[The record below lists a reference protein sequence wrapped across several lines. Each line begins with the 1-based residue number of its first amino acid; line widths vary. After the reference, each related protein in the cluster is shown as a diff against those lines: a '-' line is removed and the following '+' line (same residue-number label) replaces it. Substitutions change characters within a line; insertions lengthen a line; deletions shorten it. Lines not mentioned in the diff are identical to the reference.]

1 MKTVCLAIL
10 NYNGR
15 KHLELLLPTAIVAAK
30 NYAANCSVIVL
41 DNRSTD
47 PDAEWVRR
55 EFPSVRVAVAP
66 ENDYLFSYNW
76 LLAHLQDEIV
86 VILNNDLRVDEHFLE
101 PLIRHFKSPDVFAV
115 SASSYDWEGHE
126 RTIGPAR
133 LTYRNGF
140 YGWSYDCTRQEL
152 CHTLFTSGG
161 FMAVDRK
168 KFLELG
174 GFNRLFHPAYCEDLD
189 LGFRAWRRGWR
200 SIYEPA
206 SVVWHR
212 EQASW
217 KASPV
222 ARLNKLHLRNALL
235 FQWSSLPMARDRI
248 ARYWSMAK
256 IVTGGLL
263 RGNNLWLAVYPRA
276 WRDWRKMRKQY
287 SELKVSQQEL
297 ALIQK
302 AVAAPLLA
310 EYLAAQKINER
321 VLPNRSVIG

>member
-1 MKTVCLAIL
+1 MNSVCLAIL

-15 KHLELLLPTAIVAAK
+15 QHLEHLLPTAIAAAQK
-30 NYAANCSVIVL
+30 CPIECSVLVL

-47 PDAEWVRR
+47 PDVDWVKR
-55 EFPSVRVAVAP
+55 EFPSVQVVVAP
-66 ENDYLFSYNW
+66 ENDFLFSYNW
-76 LLAHLQDEIV
+76 LLARLPDDIV
-86 VILNNDLRVDEHFLE
+86 VILNNDLRLDEHFLA
-101 PLIRHFKSPDVFAV
+101 PLLRHFQSPNVFAV
-115 SASSYDWEGHE
+115 SASSYDWEGRE
-126 RTIGPAR
+126 RTSGPAR
-133 LTYRNGF
+133 LTFQNGF

-212 EQASW
+212 ESASW
-217 KASPV
+217 DVSKE
-222 ARLNKLHLRNALL
+222 ARPNKLHLRNSLF
-235 FQWSSLPMARDRI
+235 FQWSSLPMGRDRI
-248 ARYWSMAK
+248 ARYWSMTK
-256 IVTGGLL
+256 IITGGLIH
-263 RGNNLWLAVYPRA
+263 GNYLWLAVYPRA
-276 WRDWRKMRKQY
+276 YWDWCKMRKQY
-287 SELKVSQQEL
+287 SDLKVSQQEL